1 MSDLHVI
8 EADGSQAADVVDVIH
23 SAFGARAV
31 LDPPSTAAH
40 ESEESVRAALSRDGG
55 LLALVDAQP
64 AGALLFGPSPGCL
77 SLRRVSV
84 HPRFQ
89 RRGVASAMVGVAEE
103 VADRRGAACVR
114 LGARI
119 ELPSTH
125 RFWERRG
132 YVEVGRE
139 GQHIEYAKAL
149 PFEVVSSSPEHTH
162 DIGRRIAEV
171 LRAGDLVLLTGELGA
186 GKTTFA
192 QGLGGGLHVV
202 GPVTSP
208 TFIIAR
214 VHPTAEAGPAL
225 VHVDAYRLGGV
236 TELDDLDLDAALDEA
251 VTVVEWGE
259 GLAEGLSSERLEI
272 SLTRKGTDEDVRT
285 VRVIPVGAR
294 WVSGALRAAVVA
306 APTWSE

>member
-23 SAFGARAV
+23 AAFGARPV
-31 LDPPSTAAH
+31 LDPPSTAVH
-40 ESEESVRAALSRDGG
+40 ESVESVRAALSLDGG

-64 AGALLFGPSPGCL
+64 AGALLFGRAQGCL
-77 SLRRVSV
+77 RLRRVSV

-114 LGARI
+114 LGARV

-125 RFWERRG
+125 LFWERRG
-132 YVEVGRE
+132 YVEVDRE
-139 GQHIEYAKAL
+139 AQNVEYAKAL
-149 PFEVVSSSPEHTH
+149 PFEVVTSSPEHTR

-171 LRAGDLVLLTGELGA
+171 LRAGDLVLLSGELGA
-186 GKTTFA
+186 GKTTLA
-192 QGLGGGLHVV
+192 QGLGAALRVV

-208 TFIIAR
+208 TFIIVR
-214 VHPTAEAGPAL
+214 VHPPVAAGPAL

-236 TELDDLDLDAALDEA
+236 TELDDLDLDASLDEA

-259 GLAEGLSSERLEI
+259 GLAEGLSAQRLEI
-272 SLTRKGTDEDVRT
+272 SLTRTGADEDLRT

-306 APTWSE
+306 APAWSA